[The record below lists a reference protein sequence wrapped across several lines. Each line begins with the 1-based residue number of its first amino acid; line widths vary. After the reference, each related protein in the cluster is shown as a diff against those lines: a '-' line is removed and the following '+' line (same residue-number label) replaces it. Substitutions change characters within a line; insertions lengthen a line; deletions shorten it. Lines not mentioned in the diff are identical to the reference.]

1 MKRIL
6 SLCSI
11 LGIFLLFSCSNPSN
25 TTNNEYENIDI
36 SYPKLSDKTKEIIL
50 KYQNN
55 PTKDNYNLLI
65 IEVYNDYDLEFER
78 QKSILLEL
86 TDKEEI
92 AKLNYYIEEM
102 QFARDE
108 IVDELMDIYTDPNLN
123 LETFRVEEDYLKIDG
138 IMGTYISNTTVSN
151 SEYKLFVEKHDYE
164 APLYWNNGS
173 YPFDLGNCP
182 VVGISYEDAVEY
194 CEWYT
199 EYYREKNFFLTEDA
213 VFRLPTEQEWE
224 KAAGEMPEGA
234 IINCGNINSGVTSIY
249 SYSDCRSK
257 AGAIGMWGNVWE
269 WTSSIRK
276 TYEDYNMMAVKGG
289 AFNSSLE
296 SSKTTNRTESKASNS
311 YYNNVGF
318 RMIKVVS

>member
-25 TTNNEYENIDI
+25 TTNNEYENMDI

-108 IVDELMDIYTDPNLN
+108 IVDELMDIYKQA
-123 LETFRVEEDYLKIDG
+123 YGID
-138 IMGTYISNTTVSN
+138 
-151 SEYKLFVEKHDYE
+151 
-164 APLYWNNGS
+164 
-173 YPFDLGNCP
+173 
-182 VVGISYEDAVEY
+182 
-194 CEWYT
+194 
-199 EYYREKNFFLTEDA
+199 
-213 VFRLPTEQEWE
+213 
-224 KAAGEMPEGA
+224 
-234 IINCGNINSGVTSIY
+234 
-249 SYSDCRSK
+249 
-257 AGAIGMWGNVWE
+257 
-269 WTSSIRK
+269 
-276 TYEDYNMMAVKGG
+276 
-289 AFNSSLE
+289 
-296 SSKTTNRTESKASNS
+296 
-311 YYNNVGF
+311 
-318 RMIKVVS
+318 